1 MFIYT
6 IKLTFIEFNAKS
18 YINFLLCLFN
28 SDVVIVLALTSMHI
42 SNQNM
47 SLFRTFTISSSSK
60 CRAEYIIES
69 FINV

>member
-47 SLFRTFTISSSSK
+47 SLFRTFTISSSLK